1 MKGLFITIEG
11 NDGSGKST
19 VINALKEALSKLN
32 IDVLYSREPGGSPIA
47 EKIREVILDVENVKM
62 DKRTEALLYAA
73 SRRQHLV
80 ETVWPAME
88 KGQIVICDRFIDS
101 SLTYQGVAR
110 GIGVDEVLDMNQ
122 FATEGFM
129 PDLTIYL
136 LVDAKLGL
144 SRKKHQKELD
154 RMELEKL
161 EFHQMV
167 YDAYM
172 SLAKRF
178 DKRVVVVD
186 GNQSIEDE
194 CKDVIDLVTKF
205 IKERGK

>member
-172 SLAKRF
+172 SLAERF
-178 DKRVVVVD
+178 NKRVVVVD

>member
-178 DKRVVVVD
+178 NKRVVVVD